1 MMHAPRRITASA
13 LAAFALIATLH
24 AQKLEIKTNQDE
36 KADFKAIKTYAWLP
50 PAPMVANV
58 APGGLTNPTLSQEAI
73 QPPLMAAVE
82 RELKARGLVEASSKD
97 TADVHIVYFAAMT
110 TGVNQTYL
118 GEYYG
123 YVTGW
128 ASPLALGYTPSTS
141 STVYERGT
149 IIIDMVDRASKRALW
164 RGSVVTRIVQERTLD
179 KRVERIN
186 EATRKVFEKFP
197 LKPTK

>member
-1 MMHAPRRITASA
+1 MRLNRLVMTAALAVLA
-13 LAAFALIATLH
+13 LAAAPH
-24 AQKLEIKTNQDE
+24 AQKLDIKTNHDP
-36 KADFKAIKTYAWLP
+36 KANFGAIKTFAWLP
-50 PAPMVANV
+50 PAPMVGNV

-73 QPPLMAAVE
+73 QPHIMAAVAK
-82 RELKARGLVEASSKD
+82 ELAARGLVEADKD
-97 TADVHIVYFAAMT
+97 TADVHVVYFAAMT

-141 STVYERGT
+141 STVYEQGT
-149 IIIDMVDRASKRALW
+149 VVIDMVERASKRAIW
-164 RGSVVTRIVQERTLD
+164 RGTVVTRIVQERTLD

-186 EATRKVFEKFP
+186 DATHRVFEKFP
-197 LKPTK
+197 IKAKK